1 MNNIENQGF
10 VEQDTALES
19 MRASDF
25 DCYSA
30 YGEVIDNAI
39 QAKATDIRV
48 EIESRKDRNNT
59 KSKKIGR
66 ILFADNG
73 SGMDI
78 DLLHKC
84 LKLGHSSRYNDR
96 SGIGRFG
103 VGMTLGAIHECRRV
117 DVYSKSKGGE
127 WNYTYIDLDEI
138 KSGELKFIPRP
149 INKSPDFEIAK
160 YIEQSGTI
168 VIWTKYD
175 KQIEKFEDIIE
186 ECKFWIG
193 RTFRKFIWGTA
204 KDYDSVEISLNG
216 EVIKAF
222 DPLFHTK
229 DKTGFETEP
238 ISKLFPTN
246 TLKWNIPL
254 AEQPTKQKSNILINI
269 SLLPDEYVRTDGSGG
284 DNFAQERY
292 INRNEGISILRNDR
306 EVFFGNIPFFNLYSK
321 SGDKELSRF
330 IGCEIS
336 FDAELDSEFA
346 VKNIKRGAVP
356 VRELKK
362 TILDLIKPTF
372 GTQYDKIRDYRLKL
386 KRDKEDENEDN
397 NAEIGVS
404 GIHSATNTL
413 LKATKE
419 TLLKND
425 RKKPAEADVRIAK
438 KINPKVKGA
447 EIEKVIEGLRENG
460 ITIDEREF
468 IGDSFIDMDH
478 GNKLKTL
485 FYNTNST
492 FYKSFSVILD
502 EIEKKDTAIARDYKV
517 LMDLI
522 FVGYMLAEAKID
534 PEEEFDG
541 ASFTTELKQN
551 WAISLSKILKK
562 WQS

>member
-1 MNNIENQGF
+1 MSNIENQGF

-39 QAKATDIRV
+39 QAKATEIRV
-48 EIESRKDRNNT
+48 EIEERKDRSNT
-59 KSKKIGR
+59 RSKKIGR
-66 ILFADNG
+66 IIFADNG

-78 DLLHKC
+78 ELLHKC

-117 DVYSKSKGGE
+117 EVYSKSQGGE
-127 WNYTYIDLDEI
+127 WHYTYIDLDEI

-149 INKSPDFEIAK
+149 VNKSPNHEIAK
-160 YIEQSGTI
+160 YIEDSGTV

-186 ECKFWIG
+186 ESKFWIG

-204 KDYDSVEISLNG
+204 KGYSAVSIYLNTKQ
-216 EVIKAF
+216 IPAF

-229 DKTGFETEP
+229 DNTGFETEP
-238 ISKLFPTN
+238 VSKLFPIN
-246 TLKWNIPL
+246 KLPWNIPL

-269 SLLPDEYVRTDGSGG
+269 SLLPDEYIRTDGSGG
-284 DNFAQERY
+284 DNFAQERF

-336 FDAELDSEFA
+336 FDAELDTEFA

-356 VRELKK
+356 VRELKGK
-362 TILDLIKPTF
+362 ILDLIKPTF
-372 GTQYDKIRDYRLKL
+372 KTQLEKIRDYRSSL
-386 KRDKEDENEDN
+386 KRDAEDN
-397 NAEIGVS
+397 TEEMNAEIGVS
-404 GIHSATNTL
+404 GTHSVTNTL
-413 LKATKE
+413 LKAAKD

-425 RKKPAEADVRIAK
+425 RKKPDEADLRIAK
-438 KINPKVKGA
+438 KVNPKIKA
-447 EIEKVIEGLRENG
+447 SEIEKVIEGLRENG

-468 IGDSFIDMDH
+468 IGESFIDMDH
-478 GNKLKTL
+478 GNQLKTL

-492 FYKSFSVILD
+492 FYKSFSSILN
-502 EIEKKDTAIARDYKV
+502 EIEKKDTKIARDYKV

-522 FVGYMLAEAKID
+522 FVGYMLAESKID

-541 ASFTTELKQN
+541 ASFATELKQN